1 MKKLALAI
9 AAVSLLAL
17 ASCHYGQ
24 EEAKE
29 TLERNE
35 QYKGEK
41 ADYSVNR
48 AGGDA
53 PKEEVAAT
61 PADSTTK

>member
-1 MKKLALAI
+1 MKKTAFIVLSFAALA
-9 AAVSLLAL
+9 VSL

-24 EEAKE
+24 NEAKE

-35 QYKGEK
+35 QYKTEK

-48 AGGDA
+48 AGNGA
-53 PKEEVAAT
+53 TKSESAT
-61 PADSTTK
+61 PADSTK